1 MGRVRYVR
9 NQRDI
14 ERAREQLREGEER
27 GHAFRSIRCVYET
40 DAEVVSAI
48 VPRPL
53 DVLAQPEIEV
63 EFLSVEVP
71 AAGDMTARV
80 LSASVGVRVEYDGVF
95 GVYPLSMPTADGAW
109 VASGRERFGEPRK
122 LAEIDLSLAEDVVAA
137 SVVRKSIPYLRVTGA
152 RREARAVRDEV
163 EVAYCFKA
171 FASADPSKDFDQDPQ
186 LVRVESHLAI
196 ENACALEGGLELWD
210 SAFDPIADLPVRRL
224 VDFEFREGRRHVV
237 GRVLR
242 PVPGDWLI
250 PFLHQRDDQPDTVGV
265 DV

>member
-14 ERAREQLREGEER
+14 ERAREQMRAGEER
-27 GHAFRSIRCVYET
+27 SHAFRSIRCVYET
-40 DAEVVSAI
+40 DAEVVSSI

-53 DVLAQPEIEV
+53 EVLAQPEVEV
-63 EFLSVEVP
+63 EFRSIDVP
-71 AAGDMTARV
+71 AAGDVTARV
-80 LSASVGVRVEYDGVF
+80 LGASVGVRVVYDGIF
-95 GVYPLSMPTADGAW
+95 GVYPLSMPTSDGAW

-122 LAEIDLSLAEDVVAA
+122 LAEIELSITADVVSAN
-137 SVVRKSIPYLRVTGA
+137 VVRKSIPYLRATGA
-152 RREARAVRDEV
+152 RGEERAARDDID
-163 EVAYCFKA
+163 VAYCFKA

-186 LVRVESHLAI
+186 LVRIESRLAVEH
-196 ENACALEGGLELWD
+196 ACSLDGGLELWD
-210 SAFDPIADLPVRRL
+210 SAFDPVADLPVRRL
-224 VDFEFREGRRHVV
+224 VDFEFREGQRQVV

-250 PFLHQRDDQPDTVGV
+250 PFLHQRDDEPDTVGV